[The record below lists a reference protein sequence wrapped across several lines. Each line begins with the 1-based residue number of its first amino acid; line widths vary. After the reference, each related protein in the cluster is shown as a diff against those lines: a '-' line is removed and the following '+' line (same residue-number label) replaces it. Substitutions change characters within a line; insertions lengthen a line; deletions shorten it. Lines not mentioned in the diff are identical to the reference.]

1 MHSSAVLSWR
11 EICKGKRSR
20 TEFAE
25 VRTRSISSIETKQIM
40 DTFRKSGE
48 SMQELETYFLI
59 EILKHFI
66 HREKISSLPD
76 ISLEKLFEISEKHN
90 VTGIVF
96 YMIAPLLEE
105 QKQTSIYQR
114 FSERN
119 IITVYN
125 SVMKEKEVELFAE
138 KLEQAHITY
147 AFFKGL
153 EIRALYPVPDLR
165 TMGDADILVREEDMK
180 AVAEILNSLGYDKS
194 DGGSNVWTFKK
205 GIMSYEIHSRL
216 VAQTYW
222 NDVDYETYFTGIFDK
237 LIPAEKG
244 YRRHVSLED
253 HFIFLC
259 FHLAKHLDGSGAGI
273 RMFMDIAL
281 YLMKYQNDMN
291 WEYIWEECT
300 DIKLAR
306 FVEILISV
314 CSDWFDVDSSFQMEK
329 IEQTTLEQLKEYVM
343 SGGVFGFERDESFR
357 RLRKG
362 MKGKDS
368 GSSLLIKMR
377 TLWKIA
383 FPDRK
388 HMAYFLPQVLYHPTL
403 LPLAWCKRWKMGLEN
418 QWKMKA
424 AVHGM
429 GKNMEEAKAQYSLL
443 KRIGL

>member
-1 MHSSAVLSWR
+1 MQK
-11 EICKGKRSR
+11 EI
-20 TEFAE
+20 
-25 VRTRSISSIETKQIM
+25 
-40 DTFRKSGE
+40 
-48 SMQELETYFLI
+48 YFLI
-59 EILKHFI
+59 EILKLFI
-66 HREKISSLPD
+66 HQEKISSLSD
-76 ISLEKLFEISEKHN
+76 ISLENLFEISEKHN

-96 YMIAPLLEE
+96 YMIAPLLED
-105 QKQTSIYQR
+105 QKQTPIYQR
-114 FSERN
+114 FRERN

-125 SVMKEKEVELFAE
+125 SAMKEKEVALFTE
-138 KLEQAHITY
+138 QLEQAHITY

-165 TMGDADILVREEDMK
+165 TMGDADILVHEEDMK
-180 AVAEILNSLGYDKS
+180 AVAEILNNLGYDKS
-194 DGGSNVWTFKK
+194 DGGSNVWTFNN

-216 VAQTYW
+216 VAQSYW

-244 YRRHVSLED
+244 YRRYFSLED

-259 FHLAKHLDGSGAGI
+259 FHLAKHLDSSGAGI

-291 WEYIWEECT
+291 WEYIWEECA
-300 DIKLAR
+300 DIKLER
-306 FVEILISV
+306 FVQIVISV
-314 CSDWFDVDSSFQMEK
+314 CSDWFDVDISFKTKE
-329 IEQTTLEQLKEYVM
+329 IEQTTLDQLKEYVM

-362 MKGKDS
+362 MKDNDS

-377 TLWKIA
+377 ALWKIT
-383 FPDRK
+383 FPNRK
-388 HMAYFLPQVLYHPTL
+388 HMAYFLPEVLHHPML
-403 LPLAWCKRWKMGLEN
+403 LPIAWCKRWKMGLEN
-418 QWKMKA
+418 RWKMKA